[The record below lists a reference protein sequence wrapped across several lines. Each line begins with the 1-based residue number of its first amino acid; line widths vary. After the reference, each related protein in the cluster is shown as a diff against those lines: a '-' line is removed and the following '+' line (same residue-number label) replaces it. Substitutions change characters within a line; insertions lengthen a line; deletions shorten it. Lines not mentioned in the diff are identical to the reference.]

1 MGRPPWHL
9 MKRKCIHDILKSDA
23 YAAREKRMEERF
35 YEKRQ
40 GKSNHKNMDS
50 GYKGLPRGGVC
61 HGIYGIFHE
70 SQGADRGMDRPAL
83 RRHVLQR
90 AILYSSAGRSI
101 RGDGLRNVEKQQRLR
116 RKGSNDPIPSDHLK
130 GRRSAQGPW
139 RGCGENHSIDDPGCE
154 RSHRVYP
161 AGLAKNHP
169 GCHGFSGGSIGPLD
183 KDPLVHCSHRR
194 FPVPSSGRIYLWCQ
208 YENQYDPAFFAA
220 AS

>member
-1 MGRPPWHL
+1 MKNGRENPITKIWIPDTRVFLGAAFAMGYTVSSTKAKVL
-9 MKRKCIHDILKSDA
+9 I
-23 YAAREKRMEERF
+23 
-35 YEKRQ
+35 
-40 GKSNHKNMDS
+40 G
-50 GYKGLPRGGVC
+50 
-61 HGIYGIFHE
+61 
-70 SQGADRGMDRPAL
+70 GMDRPAL

-101 RGDGLRNVEKQQRLR
+101 RGVGLRNVEKQQRLR